1 MKASASPSDWLASRS
16 PRERRVLAAGAIASV
31 AIVVLALGILPFARR
46 WEARR
51 ASIEVAA
58 ERVRR
63 FEALVREEPRLA
75 QQLEVRRRLA
85 RTGSLVDGVT
95 PPVAASNVQSLLQ
108 QYARESGVK
117 LDRVDVV
124 GEPKPSD
131 DGLATIPI
139 QLAAQGDI
147 HGLVALLGRVYSGD
161 KLLLI
166 DDIAIGAG
174 ATRGDSVQLL
184 TFTLR
189 LRGVWA
195 PPLQGG
201 S

>member
-1 MKASASPSDWLASRS
+1 MKASASPSVWLAGRS
-16 PRERRVLAAGAIASV
+16 PRERRVLAGGALASV
-31 AIVVLALGILPFARR
+31 AIVVLALGVIPFARR
-46 WEARR
+46 WEERR
-51 ASIEVAA
+51 ATIRLAA
-58 ERVRR
+58 ERVQR
-63 FEALVREEPRLA
+63 FEALVLNEPRLA
-75 QQLEVRRRLA
+75 QEVEQRRRLA
-85 RTGSLVDGVT
+85 RMGPLVNGVT
-95 PPVAASNVQSLLQ
+95 SAVAASNVQSLLQ

-131 DGLATIPI
+131 DGLAAIPV
-139 QLAAQGDI
+139 QLAAQGDV
-147 HGLVALLGRVYSGD
+147 HGLVALLGRVHGGD
-161 KLLLI
+161 TLLLI
-166 DDIAIGAG
+166 DDITIGAG
-174 ATRGDSVQLL
+174 AMRGDSVQVL